1 MPIVNISVA
10 AGRDP
15 RALRSCLQA
24 VHEAVRDS
32 LGVPDSAVRVL
43 LTEVPPALWSSGGV
57 TLQERGDGSGAHG
70 ARSASR

>member
-15 RALRSCLQA
+15 QALRSCLQA
-24 VHEAVRDS
+24 VHDAVRDS
-32 LGVPDSAVRVL
+32 LNVPDTAVRVL

-57 TLQERGDGSGAHG
+57 TLQERGGNSNPPVAGSP
-70 ARSASR
+70 SS